1 MADTNGSLVNEVDEP
16 LVEGAKGF
24 SAEDNITDTDQNSG
38 SLHGEVVNGDD
49 IHTKQS
55 DSEEKRTNDDD
66 TGIDNDVSN
75 TDDKNKDDS
84 EPVEIEPEEI
94 SDVRSTSTSESK
106 GEIEE
111 DFPSVDDLKPLVGKS
126 DIETDHASD
135 VRSIS
140 TSESKG
146 EIEEDFPSIDDS
158 RPLVGKTDTRTNQ
171 EKPPVSSDVH
181 TPDKKDREDMNGH
194 LSSQEEGLDS
204 VKVGFLPSQE
214 KGQINASNSGFT
226 AVSLDE
232 GDDELKITKDKK
244 KAGSKYSDTMK
255 MLIPIRS
262 KVDKSRSPLDQVGF
276 FSYITV
282 NWINRIVYLGYKNKL
297 TMDKIL
303 PCSPKDAALVNA
315 IRLERHWNDIVER
328 DGVEKASFNKACI
341 RLMRFRLVMAVLTHL
356 FFPIGMIL
364 TAGVIIRAI
373 LEYLEQP
380 EEDLTYGLLLV
391 LALLG
396 SETMRILSS
405 AAYFALA
412 ARSGVRL
419 RTAVITMIYRK
430 MIRLRSLQDKTVGEL
445 VNLCTNDAQRYM
457 ELMMFVPILNS
468 TLLLGIFVVIYSSVL
483 VGPAALLGS
492 LSAFFV
498 FWPLQAAAG
507 VWSQKIRAKCIKV
520 TDRRI
525 RLMNEILNCVK
536 LIKMYAWEIPF
547 SKTVEGI
554 RVEERKFLEK
564 AAYVQS
570 VGISLG
576 PIVANIATV
585 LTITVLLQT
594 GHNLTASTAFTLV
607 SVFNTLRVVIAVV
620 PWVIK
625 VLAETNVAQKRI
637 KQLLLMEELEPTS
650 KTPTNK
656 NHAIVI
662 NNGTFAWDKEKND
675 DKKNE
680 EKEENVNET
689 GKVRKRKRTG
699 NKEKTLNKK
708 DANGDAITGGQ
719 SGVYKTT
726 ENQDVRPEDVNKEET
741 IVKTLFDIDVVVT
754 KGELLGICGSVGSG
768 KSSLISAI
776 LSQMRVVEG
785 EVAVDGSLAYVA
797 QQAWVFN
804 ATLRDNILFDK
815 AFDAEKYN
823 SVVQAACLQQDIDML
838 PHGDTTEI
846 GEKGINLSGGQK
858 QRVSLARALYADCD
872 IYLLDDPLSA
882 VDTHVGQ
889 HIFQH
894 YLKEAL
900 KEKTIVFV
908 THQLQYLNQC
918 DKVILMK
925 EGNIEEYGT
934 HTELMTDDKE
944 YAGLIK
950 TFHAEHEKDEEE
962 EEEKEAVE
970 FQRQLSRQS
979 STISNGSKT
988 SLRSEE
994 SEEAIIDDGKLIKVE
1009 EMETGAVKAS
1019 TYNAYIK
1026 AGGGYLLLTL
1036 IALVFVV
1043 FVATLTFNNWWL
1055 SYWIAEGSGNTTI
1068 TIGNTTVISDSMLD
1082 NPKVDFYAM
1091 IYGLTILVVL
1101 LLSFVRSISFMK
1113 VCLVASSA
1121 LHDTVFVR
1129 IFRSPMKFFDTTPT
1143 GRIINRFSKDMDEI
1157 DVWLPLTLDMSL
1169 QNFVYVL
1176 FAFGTICAVFPWF
1189 LIVMAF
1195 LVILFILCLK
1205 FFRAGIRECKRLD
1218 NVSRSPWVSLL
1229 TSTIQGLSTIHAYRR
1244 ETVFVNRFGHLIEDN
1259 SVPFMYSVMCGR
1271 WIQTRLDF
1279 LTMTVTTVT
1288 ALISVLTYGDMSP
1301 ALAGLALSYTI
1312 QIAGLLN
1319 LCVSMGAEAEA
1330 RFTSVERLTHYCEN
1344 LEEEAPA
1351 KVKDHEPPADWPN
1364 EGHVKYQDVKMRY
1377 RDGLPLVL
1385 KGIKIDIKPMEKVG
1399 IVGRTGSGKSSLG
1412 ITLFRLVE
1420 AAEGN
1425 IEIDGIDIGKIGLQ
1439 DLRSKLSIIPQ
1450 DPVLFVGTVRYN
1462 LDPFNEHSD
1471 DSLWSALEKA
1481 YMKNTI
1487 SALDK
1492 QLEAPVVENGENFSV
1507 GERQLICMARALLR
1521 NSKILMLDEATA
1533 AIDTETDS
1541 LIQNTIR
1548 DSFKDCT
1555 MLTIAHRL
1563 NTVLACD
1570 RVLVMEDGKV
1580 AEFETP
1586 SKLLANPESRF
1597 SAMMAAAEKMKSE
1610 AHDFL

>member
-1 MADTNGSLVNEVDEP
+1 MT
-16 LVEGAKGF
+16 
-24 SAEDNITDTDQNSG
+24 TD
-38 SLHGEVVNGDD
+38 
-49 IHTKQS
+49 K
-55 DSEEKRTNDDD
+55 EK
-66 TGIDNDVSN
+66 
-75 TDDKNKDDS
+75 
-84 EPVEIEPEEI
+84 
-94 SDVRSTSTSESK
+94 
-106 GEIEE
+106 
-111 DFPSVDDLKPLVGKS
+111 
-126 DIETDHASD
+126 
-135 VRSIS
+135 
-140 TSESKG
+140 
-146 EIEEDFPSIDDS
+146 
-158 RPLVGKTDTRTNQ
+158 
-171 EKPPVSSDVH
+171 
-181 TPDKKDREDMNGH
+181 
-194 LSSQEEGLDS
+194 
-204 VKVGFLPSQE
+204 KV
-214 KGQINASNSGFT
+214 
-226 AVSLDE
+226 
-232 GDDELKITKDKK
+232 
-244 KAGSKYSDTMK
+244 
-255 MLIPIRS
+255 LIPIRP
-262 KVDKSRSPLDQVGF
+262 KIDKSRSPLDEAGF
-276 FSYITV
+276 FSYITI
-282 NWINRIVYLGYKNKL
+282 NWINRIVYLSYKNKL
-297 TMDKIL
+297 TMDTIM

-315 IRLERHWNDIVER
+315 IRLERHWNEIVER
-328 DGVEKASFNKACI
+328 DGIEKASFNKACFGLMKS
-341 RLMRFRLVMAVLTHL
+341 RLLMAATFQL
-356 FFPIGMIL
+356 FIPICMIV
-364 TAGVIIRAI
+364 TAGVTIRAI

-391 LALLG
+391 LALLVSG
-396 SETMRILSS
+396 GIRILCNGGFFATS
-405 AAYFALA
+405 AQ
-412 ARSGVRL
+412 SGVRL
-419 RTAVITMIYRK
+419 RTAVIMMIYRK

-445 VNLCTNDAQRYM
+445 VNLCTNDAQRYVEVM
-457 ELMMFVPILNS
+457 SFAPMLISTVLLGMFVI
-468 TLLLGIFVVIYSSVL
+468 IYSAVL

-498 FWPLQAAAG
+498 FWPLQAVAG
-507 VWSQKIRAKCIKV
+507 MWSQKIRAKCIKV

-547 SKTVEGI
+547 SKKVKGI
-554 RVEERKFLEK
+554 RAEERTFLEK

-570 VGISLG
+570 IGFSLG
-576 PIVANIATV
+576 QIVSTLATV
-585 LTITVLLQT
+585 LTITVLLQI

-607 SVFNTLRVVIAVV
+607 SVFNTLRMVISVV
-620 PWVIK
+620 PWAIK
-625 VLAETNVAQKRI
+625 ILAEAAVAQKRI
-637 KQLLLMEELEPTS
+637 KKLLVMEEFVPVTKS
-650 KTPTNK
+650 PTNK

-662 NNGTFAWDKEKND
+662 NNGTFAWDKQKDD
-675 DKKNE
+675 DKKNG
-680 EKEENVNET
+680 EKGEHGKET
-689 GKVRKRKRTG
+689 ARGRRRKRKE
-699 NKEKTLNKK
+699 NMEQTLNKR
-708 DANGDAITGGQ
+708 DANGDVTTGGQ
-719 SGVYKTT
+719 SGVYRTK
-726 ENQDVRPEDVNKEET
+726 NPQDVRDEDVDKDEQ

-797 QQAWVFN
+797 QQAWIFN

-934 HTELMTDDKE
+934 HIELMTDDKE

-962 EEEKEAVE
+962 EKKEEAVE
-970 FQRQLSRQS
+970 FQRRMRSA
-979 STISNGSKT
+979 STESNT
-988 SLRSEE
+988 SHINEE
-994 SEEAIIDDGKLIKVE
+994 SEQTVSDDGKLIKVE

-1026 AGGGYLLLTL
+1026 AGGGYLLQIG
-1036 IALVFVV
+1036 IALLFVV
-1043 FVATLTFNNWWL
+1043 YVATMTFNNWWL
-1055 SYWIAEGSGNTTI
+1055 SYWISAGSGNA
-1068 TIGNTTVISDSMLD
+1068 TIGNTTEISDSMLD
-1082 NPKVDFYAM
+1082 NPKVDIYAM
-1091 IYGLTILVVL
+1091 IYGLTILAVL
-1101 LLSFVRSISFMK
+1101 LFGVVRSVSFMK
-1113 VCLVASSA
+1113 VCLLASST

-1129 IFRSPMKFFDTTPT
+1129 IMSSPMKFFDTTPT

-1157 DVWLPLTLDMSL
+1157 DVWLPITLDMSL
-1169 QNFVYVL
+1169 HNSVYLL
-1176 FAFGTICAVFPWF
+1176 FALGTICAVFPWF

-1229 TSTIQGLSTIHAYRR
+1229 TSTIQGLSTIHAYSR
-1244 ETVFVNRFGHLIEDN
+1244 ETDFVNSFSHLLEYN
-1259 SVPFMYSVMCGR
+1259 SVPCMYSLMCGR
-1271 WIQTRLDF
+1271 WIQIRMDC
-1279 LTMTVTTVT
+1279 LTLAVIIGT
-1288 ALISVLTYGDMSP
+1288 ALIAVLTYGDMPP

-1312 QIAGLLN
+1312 QIVGLLN
-1319 LCVSMGAEAEA
+1319 VSVLTGAEAEA
-1330 RFTSVERLTHYCEN
+1330 RFTSVERVTHYSKN

-1351 KVKDHEPPADWPN
+1351 KVADHKPPADWPN
-1364 EGHVKYQDVKMRY
+1364 EGRVKYQDVKMRY

-1385 KGIKIDIKPMEKVG
+1385 KGINVDIKPMENVG

-1412 ITLFRLVE
+1412 VSLFRLVE
-1420 AAEGN
+1420 AADGN

-1471 DSLWSALEKA
+1471 DSLWIALEKA
-1481 YMKNTI
+1481 HMKNTI

-1541 LIQNTIR
+1541 HIQNTIR

-1570 RVLVMEDGKV
+1570 RVLVMDNGKV
-1580 AEFETP
+1580 VEFDTP
-1586 SKLLANPESRF
+1586 QNLLANHKSRF
-1597 SAMMAAAEKMKSE
+1597 SAMVAAAEKMKTE
-1610 AHDFL
+1610 AHDLH